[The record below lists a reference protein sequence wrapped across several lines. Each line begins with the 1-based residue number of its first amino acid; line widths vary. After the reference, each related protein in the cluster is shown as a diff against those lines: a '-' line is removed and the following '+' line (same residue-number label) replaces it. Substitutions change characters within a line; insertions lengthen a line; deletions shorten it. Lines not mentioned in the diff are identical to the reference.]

1 MEATKKRTRDRS
13 KHKQHK
19 EYWIA
24 QGYSEEEAIK
34 LASEYNRENNCLC
47 IEYYEKRYPELTDE
61 ERWAMREEVRKK
73 RSAKMPDIS
82 GENNPAHHSKT
93 TLAERKSRSPYC
105 IEFYIKKYPGRTIE
119 EYEQMVKDAKEYSKE
134 RLTPDKCNSRIE
146 YYLAKGMTEEE
157 AREALSRRQSTFTL
171 ESCIKKYGPEKGLER
186 FNARQEKWQKSLKAR
201 FEEQGYN
208 GVPQSMFA
216 NGIIDILS
224 KTFKNIQREYIIG
237 RYSFDME
244 YRKHVIEF
252 NGDYWHMNPNMYK
265 EDEVNSTNKRMAK
278 DIWKSDANKMR
289 LAQRRG
295 FKTMVVWESEYRAD
309 PEGVIAECKKFLKS

>member
-1 MEATKKRTRDRS
+1 MENTRKRNIDRS
-13 KHKQHK
+13 RNHRYK

-24 QGYSEEEAIK
+24 RGYSEEEAIK
-34 LASEYNRENNCLC
+34 IAHEVNREGNVLC
-47 IEYYEKRYPELTDE
+47 IEYYRKRYPELTDE

-73 RSAKMPDIS
+73 RTAKMPDIS

-105 IEFYIKKYPGRTIE
+105 IEFYIKKYPGLTIG
-119 EYEQMVKDAKEYSKE
+119 EYEKMVQDAKDYASSK
-134 RLTPDKCNSRIE
+134 RTPEKTATRIE
-146 YYLAKGMTEEE
+146 YYLAKGMTEGE
-157 AREALSRRQSTFTL
+157 AKEALSKRQSTFTL

-224 KTFKNIQREYIIG
+224 KTFKNIQREYVIG

-265 EDEVNSTNKRMAK
+265 EDEVNSTNKRVAK